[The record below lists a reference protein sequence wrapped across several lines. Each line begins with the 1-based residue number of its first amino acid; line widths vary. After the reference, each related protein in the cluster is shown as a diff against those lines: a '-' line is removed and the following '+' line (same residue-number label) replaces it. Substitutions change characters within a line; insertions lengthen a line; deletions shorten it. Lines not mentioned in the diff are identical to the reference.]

1 MVIDSVVHRQSAQ
14 YNESPTGVKLVNE
27 LIDAQG
33 QARGREGIE
42 VEVMGVIDID
52 NSAHFLKLADLGVGE
67 FVDPFI

>member
-1 MVIDSVVHRQSAQ
+1 M
-14 YNESPTGVKLVNE
+14 NE